1 MKKFRFAYLM
11 VLAAMAGVM
20 AACSSDD
27 SPNSNDQLPKEGM
40 AEVTL
45 HVSPAHSSA
54 VTRWTD
60 GNATDDEMM
69 NIWVVVVTNTS
80 DGSVEKCFACR
91 PAAGTER
98 EIDEVGRITK
108 GAYTVYSFANIS
120 LTNVCN
126 LLGLT
131 APASIPTIG
140 STPIEISVTGTVSH
154 ESVAAATVKVN
165 GNGFNPTAANNGFG
179 ETGIPMSNVQT
190 ISNSETEKDLIVVRM
205 LAKMEIQLYNETGSA
220 VTVQSLTLS
229 DLTYNPTLSDDPANL
244 KLLPNLT
251 SGANTMEDIHKDIQP
266 NLNGAP
272 VKVDYTYEVP
282 SAKQTVATATYASG
296 TPAQTLTFY
305 VNESATP
312 SNAEHLFYLTL
323 KMSDTEFRYALISN
337 NAANEWNYIARN
349 DYRIIPVVLDDLKF
363 EVIPYDFPPIG
374 VYPCSVKEVD
384 AANHVYDFE
393 FHDYGHF
400 HLLPTVTKGGEV
412 VGFSATTPAGSGY
425 KWTLIDNDFTHS
437 WFTYAAFGDVE
448 QAANP
453 DDFYRTG
460 TGSTTADG
468 DDEGQTPV
476 WYVNDGVAGPQ
487 WAPDAEN
494 YRPFVFGYIADP
506 GAALASDKR
515 VCHEMKIQV
524 YNGTSAYRQMLY
536 RFYMT
541 LSMDQMLYSR
551 GQTSMPRKRH

>member
-11 VLAAMAGVM
+11 VLAAMTGVM

-40 AEVTL
+40 DQVAL
-45 HVSPAHSSA
+45 RVSPAHSTA

-179 ETGIPMSNVQT
+179 EAGIPMSNVQT

-400 HLLPTVTKGGEV
+400 HLLPTVTKGGAV
-412 VGFSATTPAGSGY
+412 VDFSASTPTGSGY
-425 KWTLIDNDFTHS
+425 KWTLIDNDWTKS
-437 WFTYAAFGDVE
+437 WFTYAAFGDAE
-448 QAANP
+448 QTANP
-453 DDFYRTG
+453 GDFYRTG

-476 WYVNDGVAGPQ
+476 WYVNDGVAGPR
-487 WAPDAEN
+487 WAPDAAN

>member
-11 VLAAMAGVM
+11 VLAAMTGVM

-40 AEVTL
+40 DQVAL
-45 HVSPAHSSA
+45 RVSPAHSTA

-80 DGSVEKCFACR
+80 DGSGEKCFACR

-179 ETGIPMSNVQT
+179 EAGIPMSNVQT

-400 HLLPTVTKGGEV
+400 HLLPTVTKGGAV
-412 VGFSATTPAGSGY
+412 VDFSASTPTGSGY
-425 KWTLIDNDFTHS
+425 KWTLIDNDWTKS
-437 WFTYAAFGDVE
+437 WFTYAAFGDAE
-448 QAANP
+448 QTANP
-453 DDFYRTG
+453 GDFYRTG

-476 WYVNDGVAGPQ
+476 WYVNDGVAGPR
-487 WAPDAEN
+487 WAPDAAN